1 MRKRVISYVQAVAAG
16 LCTVIA
22 FSTNWALAAG
32 DCVVHPNRQLAQDGH
47 WYYRV
52 DRASYRKCWYLVES
66 RTSIPQV
73 EPTAPRRSPDLALQ
87 QTFSSFFSL
96 LSADVTGAKSAGTQQ
111 DGTKSD
117 ERALQTRPDELRNG
131 DARQVKRA
139 RIARHPDSN
148 TGVTPKLNRQSPTG
162 PQVGRTDQPPTLD
175 QLERNALFQEFLQ
188 WNARQTP

>member
-1 MRKRVISYVQAVAAG
+1 VRKRVISYVQAVAAG

-32 DCVVHPNRQLAQDGH
+32 DCVVHPNSQSAQDGH

-52 DRASYRKCWYLVES
+52 DRVSYRKCWYLVEP
-66 RTSIPQV
+66 RTSITQA
-73 EPTAPRRSPDLALQ
+73 EPMAARPSLDSALQ
-87 QTFSSFFSL
+87 QTFSSFLFL
-96 LSADVTGAKSAGTQQ
+96 LSADFTGAKSAGTLQ
-111 DGTKSD
+111 DSTNSD
-117 ERALQTRPDELRNG
+117 ARALQTRPDELRNG
-131 DARQVKRA
+131 DVTRVKRA

-162 PQVGRTDQPPTLD
+162 PHVGRTDQPPTLD
-175 QLERNALFQEFLQ
+175 QEERNALFQEFLR